1 MQGFDYATALS
12 KQQQRRKSKVGTV
25 CWMAPELIMGKNAY
39 DKKVDVWS
47 LGIFAHE
54 LAKGE
59 PPYLAEHQHRA
70 LYNIM

>member
-1 MQGFDYATALS
+1 
-12 KQQQRRKSKVGTV
+12 
-25 CWMAPELIMGKNAY
+25 MAPELIMGKNAY